1 MGKEGAEVRAAFDGP
16 QVDHDE
22 LIDFALAR
30 NAEDR
35 ARASSAG
42 ESREK
47 IGEFIEETGFNGKAL
62 SMLRAIMKKADQD
75 ENKAMDII
83 RSLEKGLAMVK
94 AHIAGQP
101 DLPGMED
108 EPVEPA
114 APGKPS
120 YEPDPDFAD
129 ADIVHHEFASAADA
143 EDEIEA
149 EAVAFED
156 HLAEVAAQ

>member
-101 DLPGMED
+101 DLPGMDE

-120 YEPDPDFAD
+120 YDPDADFAEVGVGAASEASEGD
-129 ADIVHHEFASAADA
+129 DDIGEEVD
-143 EDEIEA
+143 
-149 EAVAFED
+149 AFEAQ
-156 HLAEVAAQ
+156 LAEVAAAAE